1 MYAMDQT
8 MHFEH
13 RAGERSPRWELRRPT
28 SRTSAMSAAT
38 PVTATGTTM
47 FDPDTD
53 TDIDPV
59 HDFLD

>member
-13 RAGERSPRWELRRPT
+13 RAGERGPRWELRRPT

-38 PVTATGTTM
+38 PVTATTVV
-47 FDPDTD
+47 DTD
-53 TDIDPV
+53 TDITPV